1 MINKDKVFT
10 QGFWEKRIGSVSFW
24 VGLIAA
30 IAAPVL
36 AAAGMDWA
44 DVTSWPAL
52 WSVVVNALASPATV
66 VAMLMAAWTA
76 INNPTTNG
84 FGDETPTK
92 TTTDTQAVAAE
103 NAAAVEENKEAE
115 DAAAEKEDK

>member
-1 MINKDKVFT
+1 MNNKDKVFT

-44 DVTSWPAL
+44 AVTSWPAL

-66 VAMLMAAWTA
+66 MSMFMAAWTA

-84 FGDETPTK
+84 FGDEAPTK
-92 TTTDTQAVAAE
+92 TITDTPAVAAE
-103 NAAAVEENKEAE
+103 KAVAVEENKEAE